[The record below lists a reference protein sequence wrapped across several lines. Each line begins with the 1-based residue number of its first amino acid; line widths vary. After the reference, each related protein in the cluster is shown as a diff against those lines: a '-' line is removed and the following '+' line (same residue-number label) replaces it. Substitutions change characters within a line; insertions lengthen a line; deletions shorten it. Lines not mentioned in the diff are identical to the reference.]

1 MSLWR
6 VEWLRIWR
14 TRTAWVLFG
23 LFIFFGVLGPLTA
36 QFLPD
41 IVERAGVAGEIAL
54 PPTSPELAMSQ
65 YVGNALQ
72 IGVLA
77 IAFIAATT
85 LAFDSKPEIAVF
97 YRTRSTVVEI
107 LTPRYVVIAATAVAA
122 FISGTLIAFALSTV
136 LIGTPDA
143 LSTLKGSA
151 LISLYIVLAVALV
164 GLMSSL
170 IPSVPGAAL
179 LAVGTLIILGYR
191 HPGSVRQSL
200 ASIVSRG
207 RIGHTDSWRGVRLLE
222 SNSHHRGHDSGRCMG
237 EHVPDGPKGDMRT
250 GS

>member
-1 MSLWR
+1 MTLWR

-14 TRTAWVLFG
+14 TRTVWVLFG
-23 LFIFFGVLGPLTA
+23 IFILFGVLGPLTA

-41 IVERAGVAGEIAL
+41 IIDRAGVSGEIDL
-54 PPTSPELAMSQ
+54 PPPSPELAMSQ

-72 IGVLA
+72 IGILA
-77 IAFIAATT
+77 IAFIAATA

-122 FISGTLIAFALSTV
+122 FISGTLIAFALSTL

-143 LSTLKGSA
+143 LATLKGSA
-151 LISLYIVLAVALV
+151 LIALYIVLAVALV

-179 LAVGTLIILGYR
+179 LAVGTLIILGIATLVPYVG
-191 HPGSVRQSL
+191 PWLPSYLVGGFDTLIAGGEFDYWGAMLTTVATTAAAVW
-200 ASIVSRG
+200 ASTYLMG
-207 RIGHTDSWRGVRLLE
+207 RREI
-222 SNSHHRGHDSGRCMG
+222 
-237 EHVPDGPKGDMRT
+237 
-250 GS
+250 

>member
-1 MSLWR
+1 
-6 VEWLRIWR
+6 
-14 TRTAWVLFG
+14 
-23 LFIFFGVLGPLTA
+23 
-36 QFLPD
+36 
-41 IVERAGVAGEIAL
+41 
-54 PPTSPELAMSQ
+54 MSQ

-179 LAVGTLIILGYR
+179 LAVGTLIILGIATLVPYVSPWLPSYLVGGFDTLIAGGEFDYWR
-191 HPGSVRQSL
+191 AMLTSVATTAAAVW
-200 ASIVSRG
+200 ASTYLMG
-207 RIGHTDSWRGVRLLE
+207 RREV
-222 SNSHHRGHDSGRCMG
+222 
-237 EHVPDGPKGDMRT
+237 
-250 GS
+250 

>member
-1 MSLWR
+1 MTLWR

-14 TRTAWVLFG
+14 TCTVWVLFG
-23 LFIFFGVLGPLTA
+23 IFIFIGVLGTLTA

-77 IAFIAATT
+77 IAFIAATA

-97 YRTRSTVVEI
+97 YRARSTVVEI

-122 FISGTLIAFALSTV
+122 FVSGTVIAFALSTV
-136 LIGTPDA
+136 LIGSPDA
-143 LSTLKGSA
+143 LATLKGST
-151 LISLYIVLAVALV
+151 LIALYIVLAVALV
-164 GLMSSL
+164 GMMSSL
-170 IPSVPGAAL
+170 IPSVPSAAL
-179 LAVGTLIILGYR
+179 LTIGTLIILGVATLVPYVGPWLPSYLVGGFDALVAGGEFDYWR
-191 HPGSVRQSL
+191 AMLTTVATTAAAVW
-200 ASIVSRG
+200 ASTYLIG
-207 RIGHTDSWRGVRLLE
+207 RREI
-222 SNSHHRGHDSGRCMG
+222 
-237 EHVPDGPKGDMRT
+237 
-250 GS
+250 